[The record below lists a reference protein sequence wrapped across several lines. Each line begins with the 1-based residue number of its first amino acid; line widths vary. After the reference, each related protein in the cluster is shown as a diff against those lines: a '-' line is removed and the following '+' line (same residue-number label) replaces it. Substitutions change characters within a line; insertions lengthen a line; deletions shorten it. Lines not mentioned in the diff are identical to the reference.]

1 MRVNDEA
8 KFDIQGLGGPEVA
21 SVDIVK
27 PNKERLALNS
37 KDYSCLKGLR
47 MLSIKAQYFT
57 EAGEYTAVFLFD
69 GANDTEVVFTVEE

>member
-8 KFDIQGLGGPEVA
+8 KFDIQGLGGSEVA

-69 GANDTEVVFTVEE
+69 GANDTEVVFTVED